1 MNLAFYIKNLNEP
14 QHFRSSY
21 HFDLPLRKERSGV
34 HRKKVDHSAC
44 TSFEFKQC
52 NKRGCPR
59 AKKRLFHRAFFL
71 LGKKQL
77 FSVFFVFFFF
87 DLLLFFFHTEIS
99 TKCPTLD
106 QLDRLLIQR
115 DSVFSVTVYKYQ
127 IIILKQ
133 HQYRV

>member
-1 MNLAFYIKNLNEP
+1 
-14 QHFRSSY
+14 
-21 HFDLPLRKERSGV
+21 
-34 HRKKVDHSAC
+34 
-44 TSFEFKQC
+44 
-52 NKRGCPR
+52 
-59 AKKRLFHRAFFL
+59 L